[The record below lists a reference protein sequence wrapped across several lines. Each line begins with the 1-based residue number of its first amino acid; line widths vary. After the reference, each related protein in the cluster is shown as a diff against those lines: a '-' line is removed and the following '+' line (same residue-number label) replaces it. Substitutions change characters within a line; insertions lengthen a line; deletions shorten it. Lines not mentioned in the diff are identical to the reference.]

1 MAMPASDT
9 LAQEFILFC
18 VGRRGSEWP
27 ALYDEMCRV
36 AGRRLF
42 RNMGYT
48 ELNRMGLSFG
58 LDNIERTIQMVD
70 AVIARRQN
78 FRVAGA

>member
-1 MAMPASDT
+1 MPASNI

-18 VGRRGSEWP
+18 VDRRGSEWP

-42 RNMGYT
+42 LNMGYT

-58 LDNIERTIQMVD
+58 LDNIEHTIQMVD

-78 FRVAGA
+78 SCVAGA